1 LLASSTRLSSAA
13 ITLLG
18 REANRRQLIE
28 RFLEALMTK
37 ARTGGLRGDHKP
49 RPTVT

>member
-1 LLASSTRLSSAA
+1 LLASSARLSSAA

-18 REANRRQLIE
+18 REARQLIE

-37 ARTGGLRGDHKP
+37 GRTGGLRGDHKP